1 MRSMEYITITD
12 TPNPTYKVIEGICTS
27 FDGYHV
33 WIKTATCNTGDNI
46 LVPWYIGAN
55 HIADLNKEYA
65 GKRVSVTGKFTYDY
79 NAKKWGYQYS
89 DFREVR
95 N

>member
-12 TPNPTYKVIEGICTS
+12 KANPTYKVIEGILTA
-27 FDGYHV
+27 FDGQHA
-33 WIKTATCNTGDNI
+33 WIKTDTCGTGDNI
-46 LVPWYIGAN
+46 LVPWYTGTTI
-55 HIADLNKEYA
+55 IADLNKEYA
-65 GKRVSVTGKFTYDY
+65 GKRVSVTGKLDYDRT
-79 NAKKWGYQYS
+79 AQKWGYRYS